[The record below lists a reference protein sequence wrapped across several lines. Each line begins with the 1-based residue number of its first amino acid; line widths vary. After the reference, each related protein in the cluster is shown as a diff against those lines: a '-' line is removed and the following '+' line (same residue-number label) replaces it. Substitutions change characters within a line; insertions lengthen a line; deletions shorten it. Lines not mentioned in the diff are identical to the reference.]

1 LIIGIL
7 WLIYAFIVFSFTHTT
22 IWAIAI
28 FAGTAFIAAG
38 IVEFVL
44 AAVLDS
50 WQWLH
55 ALAGVLY
62 IAAGIVAFVWRGE
75 TFLVLAAIIGW
86 FLLFRGTF
94 NIVESLL
101 VKDYVEQWWLIL
113 ITGILQVAIALW
125 AVGYA
130 GRSIVVLVV
139 WVGAW
144 ALTEGVMSIWAAFQL
159 RSVHQQA
166 ATLTQPRV
174 TPPSDPLVVRRV
186 VSATVVGVTP
196 WRTALGASR
205 RVFFPTLEART
216 LLDEGGRVSASGRCR
231 RGARGCS

>member
-1 LIIGIL
+1 LIIGIV
-7 WLIYAFIVFSFTHTT
+7 WVIYAFIVLSFTYKT
-22 IWAIAI
+22 IWAVVI
-28 FAGTAFIAAG
+28 FAALAFIAAG

-55 ALAGVLY
+55 ALAGVLC
-62 IAAGIVAFVWRGE
+62 IVAGIVAFVWPGQ

-101 VKDYVEQWWLIL
+101 VKDHVEQWWLIL

-130 GRSIVVLVV
+130 GRSIAVLVV

-144 ALTEGVMSIWAAFQL
+144 ALTEGIMNIWAAFRL
-159 RSVHQQA
+159 RSVHRHA
-166 ATLTQPRV
+166 AALAEPPA
-174 TPPSDPLVVRRV
+174 TP
-186 VSATVVGVTP
+186 
-196 WRTALGASR
+196 TAPA
-205 RVFFPTLEART
+205 
-216 LLDEGGRVSASGRCR
+216 
-231 RGARGCS
+231 

>member
-1 LIIGIL
+1 MTASGARSFARLIERGTSRWWIPLVIGIL
-7 WLIYAFIVFSFTHTT
+7 WLIYAFIVLSFTYKT
-22 IWAIAI
+22 IWAIVI
-28 FAGTAFIAAG
+28 FAGVAFIAAG
-38 IVEFVL
+38 IVEFAL
-44 AAVLDS
+44 ATFLGS

-55 ALAGVLY
+55 ALAGVLC
-62 IAAGIVAFVWRGE
+62 IAAGVVAFVWPDQ
-75 TFLVLAAIIGW
+75 TFLVLAGIIGW

-130 GRSIVVLVV
+130 GRSIAVLVV

-144 ALTEGVMSIWAAFQL
+144 ALTEGIMNIWAAFRL

-166 ATLTQPRV
+166 A
-174 TPPSDPLVVRRV
+174 
-186 VSATVVGVTP
+186 
-196 WRTALGASR
+196 ALASR
-205 RVFFPTLEART
+205 A
-216 LLDEGGRVSASGRCR
+216 
-231 RGARGCS
+231 

>member
-1 LIIGIL
+1 MTMPETQIGTRFERLVERGTSRWWIPLTIGIL
-7 WLIYAFIVFSFTHTT
+7 WLIYAFIVLSFTYRT

-28 FAGTAFIAAG
+28 FAGIAFIAAG
-38 IVEFVL
+38 TVEFVL

-55 ALAGVLY
+55 ALAGVVC
-62 IAAGIVAFVWRGE
+62 IAAGIVAFAWPDQ

-113 ITGILQVAIALW
+113 ITGILQVGIALW

-130 GRSIVVLVV
+130 GRSIAVLVV

-144 ALTEGVMSIWAAFQL
+144 ALTEGVMNIWAAFRL
-159 RSVHQQA
+159 RSINRQA
-166 ATLTQPRV
+166 AALAQPSGAH
-174 TPPSDPLVVRRV
+174 PPGP
-186 VSATVVGVTP
+186 AHKP
-196 WRTALGASR
+196 
-205 RVFFPTLEART
+205 
-216 LLDEGGRVSASGRCR
+216 
-231 RGARGCS
+231 